1 MQIWHIG
8 TRKESRARRAAVEL
22 VAIVAFA
29 ATSCAS
35 TGGEPPPATPPTG
48 AAPSPATDSIPDA
61 AVARADSLRH
71 SYTEADAA
79 FMRGMIHH
87 HAQALVMSEMA
98 PTHGASESIQTLAA
112 RIINGQKDEIALMQA
127 WLRAHGEPA
136 PEVAPDGTIAGH
148 HHGSHRM
155 PGMLTDEQMA
165 ELDAARGYEFDLL
178 FLTYMVEHHQGAITM
193 VENLLASQGAAQN
206 ETVFKLASDIGAD
219 QASEIDR
226 MQAMLRA
233 MMFDSTDTR

>member
-1 MQIWHIG
+1 MLNWHIG
-8 TRKESRARRAAVEL
+8 TTKGSRARSAAVGL
-22 VAIVAFA
+22 VAFVAFA

-35 TGGEPPPATPPTG
+35 TGGEPPPPSSATPPSTSG
-48 AAPSPATDSIPDA
+48 SIPDA

-98 PTHGASESIQTLAA
+98 PSNGASESIQTLAA
-112 RIINGQKDEIALMQA
+112 RIINGQKGEIALMQA
-127 WLRAHGEPA
+127 WLSDHGEPA
-136 PEVAPDGTIAGH
+136 PEVAPDGTIAGGH
-148 HHGSHRM
+148 HDTHRM

-178 FLTYMVEHHQGAITM
+178 FLTYMVHHHQGAITM
-193 VENLLASQGAAQN
+193 VEDLLASQGAAQN

>member
-8 TRKESRARRAAVEL
+8 TTKGSRTRNAAVGL
-22 VAIVAFA
+22 IAFA
-29 ATSCAS
+29 TFAVASCAS
-35 TGGEPPPATPPTG
+35 TGDSSSATTPPAGATSSPTG
-48 AAPSPATDSIPDA
+48 SIPDA
-61 AVARADSLRH
+61 AVDRADSLRH

-87 HAQALVMSEMA
+87 HAQALVMSEMV
-98 PTHGASESIQTLAA
+98 PTHGASRSIQTLAS
-112 RIINGQKDEIALMQA
+112 RIINGQKGEITLMRA
-127 WLRAHGEPA
+127 WLHDHGEPA
-136 PEVAPDGTIAGH
+136 PEVAPDGTIAGG
-148 HHGSHRM
+148 HHGTHRM
-155 PGMLTDEQMA
+155 PGMLTDKQMA

-178 FLTYMVEHHQGAITM
+178 FLTYMVRHHQGAITM

-233 MMFDSTDTR
+233 MMFDSTETR